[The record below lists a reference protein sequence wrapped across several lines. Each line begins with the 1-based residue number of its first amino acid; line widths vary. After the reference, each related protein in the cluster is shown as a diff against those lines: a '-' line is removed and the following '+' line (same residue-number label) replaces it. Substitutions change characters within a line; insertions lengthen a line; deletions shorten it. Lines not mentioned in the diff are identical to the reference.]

1 MIIKIILLILCGSLA
16 VMNLIYLRDNADFY
30 KEAEHKGEKF
40 LCTIYE
46 INFIIK
52 ILNFIFYF
60 FLLIF
65 NYLNKFKKIN
75 QKFIY
80 FFYFDNFLNILINLF
95 NQGNGFRHE
104 HINLLFLQLFFFLI
118 IFIIERIN
126 SIMEEVIAIPA
137 EPVASAASPVI
148 SQHIIDVEEREIEDE
163 PEMWGSI
170 YNEGYNFENAYENN
184 GYNNCYSDNAYDKE
198 GL

>member
-80 FFYFDNFLNILINLF
+80 FFYIDNFLNILIYLPN
-95 NQGNGFRHE
+95 
-104 HINLLFLQLFFFLI
+104 INLLFLQLFFFLI

-126 SIMEEVIAIPA
+126 SIMEEVIAIPV
-137 EPVASAASPVI
+137 EPVASPASPVI

-184 GYNNCYSDNAYDKE
+184 GYNNCYSENAYDKE

>member
-16 VMNLIYLRDNADFY
+16 VMNLIYLKDNADFY
-30 KEAEHKGEKF
+30 KEAKNKGEQV
-40 LCTIYE
+40 LCAIYE

-60 FLLIF
+60 LLLIF
-65 NYLNKFKKIN
+65 NYFNKFKKIN

-80 FFYFDNFLNILINLF
+80 FFYIDNFSNILIYLIKKRN
-95 NQGNGFRHE
+95 
-104 HINLLFLQLFFFLI
+104 INLLFLQLFFFLI

-126 SIMEEVIAIPA
+126 NIMEDVLEEEQIEVVVTSPIASPHI
-137 EPVASAASPVI
+137 EPVEDEPE
-148 SQHIIDVEEREIEDE
+148 IDDE

-184 GYNNCYSDNAYDKE
+184 GYNNNCYSNNAYDLDDKE
-198 GL
+198 GYK